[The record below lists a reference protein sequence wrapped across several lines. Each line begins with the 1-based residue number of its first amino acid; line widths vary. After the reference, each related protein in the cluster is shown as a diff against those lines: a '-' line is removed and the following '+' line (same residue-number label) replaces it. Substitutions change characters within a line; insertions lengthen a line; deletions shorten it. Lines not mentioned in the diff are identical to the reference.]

1 MSQNNMQPQKDPANV
16 QADVEKEMQHL
27 QSIPTEGRDFVCN
40 TLYHVVFDC
49 DFGLFYN
56 AELRKDYN
64 DVNFEG
70 LSGIKIDDI
79 PVTYDKDYALHIAKK
94 SVDAAVKKGSFG
106 TGYNKKYPF
115 LGAVI
120 IGFEFID
127 CQAVKYAQSIENTV
141 GENDLVFHSKE
152 RGGKQIWMGM
162 ISKKIL
168 SNIKITEA
176 EYVIRENVDVNTGF
190 ALLNLV
196 PSLSVNDINILKC
209 LYRGSN
215 GSCFGNEKEIKEAL
229 EKEHVDSLARG
240 PVVFAGQDGGY
251 YGNYVREKAKY
262 CLKKEKSLTG
272 GAHDLTETDWKR
284 MYKQKKAEYV
294 ALRSALTQ
302 H

>member
-1 MSQNNMQPQKDPANV
+1 MSLNKDPANV
-16 QADVEKEMQHL
+16 QADVDKEIQHL
-27 QSIPTEGRDFVCN
+27 QSIPIEGRDFVCN

-56 AELRKDYN
+56 AEKRTDYN

-70 LSGIKIDDI
+70 LSGIKIDGI

-94 SVDAAVKKGSFG
+94 SIDAAVKKGSFG

-115 LGAVI
+115 LGVVI
-120 IGFEFID
+120 VGFEFID
-127 CQAVKYAQSIENTV
+127 CKAVKYAQRPENAV

-152 RGGKQIWMGM
+152 KNGKQIWIGM

-168 SNIKITEA
+168 NNIKITEA

-196 PSLSVNDINILKC
+196 PSLSVNDVHILKC
-209 LYRGSN
+209 LHRGSN

-229 EKEHVDSLARG
+229 EKERVDSLTRG
-240 PVVFAGQDGGY
+240 PVAFAGQDGGY
-251 YGNYVREKAKY
+251 YNNYVREKAKY
-262 CLKKEKSLTG
+262 CLKKGKETSLSG
-272 GAHDLTETDWKR
+272 GGHDSTETDWKR
-284 MYKQKKAEYV
+284 IYKQKKAEYK
-294 ALRSALTQ
+294 ALRFALKRET
-302 H
+302 